1 MPRVKPLIE
10 KRGSSLAR
18 LLWGQMAVNDVA
30 LGDVAQKMNMG
41 VNTLRRG
48 KEDPESLTVGDLLKM
63 GKLLNIPIEDLR
75 QSIRY

>member
-18 LLWGQMAVNDVA
+18 LLWGQMSVQDVK

-41 VNTLRRG
+41 VNTLRRR
-48 KEDPESLTVGDLLKM
+48 KEDPESLTVGEMLKM

>member
-10 KRGSSLAR
+10 KKGSSLAR
-18 LLWGQMAVNDVA
+18 LLWGQMAVNDVS

-41 VNTLRRG
+41 VNTLRRR
-48 KEDPESLTVGDLLKM
+48 KEDPESLTVGELLKM

>member
-18 LLWGQMAVNDVA
+18 LLWGQMAVNDVS
-30 LGDVAQKMNMG
+30 LGDVAQKMNTG
-41 VNTLRRG
+41 VNTLRRR
-48 KEDPESLTVGDLLKM
+48 KEDPESLTVGELLKM

>member
-18 LLWGQMAVNDVA
+18 LLWGQMAVNDVS

-41 VNTLRRG
+41 VNTLRRR
-48 KEDPESLTVGDLLKM
+48 KEDPESLTVGELLKM

>member
-41 VNTLRRG
+41 VNTLRRR
-48 KEDPESLTVGDLLKM
+48 KEDPESITVGELLKM

>member
-41 VNTLRRG
+41 VNTLRRR
-48 KEDPESLTVGDLLKM
+48 KEDPESLTVGELLKM

>member
-18 LLWGQMAVNDVA
+18 LLWGQMAVNDVS

-41 VNTLRRG
+41 VNTLRRR
-48 KEDPESLTVGDLLKM
+48 KEDPESITVGELLKM